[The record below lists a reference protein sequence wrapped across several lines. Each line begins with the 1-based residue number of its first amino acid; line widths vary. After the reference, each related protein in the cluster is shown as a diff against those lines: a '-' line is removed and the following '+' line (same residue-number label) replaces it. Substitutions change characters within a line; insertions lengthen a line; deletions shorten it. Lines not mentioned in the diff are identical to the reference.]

1 MAEDAIAPAELSQVN
16 GSIGP
21 DRSTTNPYETDPELI
36 PPTDLFLSRSPQYG
50 RYAPHVD
57 DFKPSYDGWY
67 QAEPGVSSYWEEVV
81 RTSCTPENSL
91 SVPGTREVYAAGSV
105 LIKVDQ
111 EPAAGAAAERYSNV
125 NTNELS
131 AAKRAQDALQELG
144 VVTPIIYFC
153 GTVDGK
159 NVTVESRIPGVSLEV
174 AWKYLTIEQIGAFKQ
189 QCRRII
195 QRLAITEPAPESASY
210 VCGELNAQ
218 SPPGVEDS
226 ERDILFQDRKGTEQ
240 LYLVHNDMIRSNIV
254 VKDGRIVGILGW
266 RQCGFFGFER
276 AKQIHRQFRIPERP
290 VIENGGVN
298 VTQVWADLYD
308 DIPDVG
314 VTNGLPDHSTTAAPE
329 VKIEPLQGS
338 LDKYP
343 PSNET
348 EILPALAQLDGTLLP
363 EEHPTPR
370 KVADLKSELASR
382 ASSTDR
388 SSPSGSIKAAGRRKS
403 GPGASKKGTAKK
415 QPTKKRKIDELAS
428 EDVGSRRS
436 NTPSSTRASKTPGVK
451 KQGSVSVAG
460 SPAPEGKKRKKNAKK
475 AKVEKH
481 EEEEEQEEDSS
492 EDDGVFCICRKGDD
506 HTWMIACDGGC
517 DDWFHGKCINID
529 TKDADLIDKYI
540 CPNCKEEGKG
550 WTTWKPMCRL
560 KGCRKPARV
569 TGKNPSKY
577 CSDEHGQEFMRR
589 RIQQLHK
596 TPEDP
601 AKKEWEELGSR
612 GGVLTTGDL
621 HAVVMAVSSAEEF
634 RKLGERIISPP
645 PDEEDP
651 VTGAR
656 SSKKLGLDVDPEGL
670 TYSHDEAS
678 KLEQL
683 RKQRDELLHRRDML
697 NTRSTFMTLIRQR
710 SKSIVEKLKQTDPKG
725 GWKDICG
732 FDTRLAWSDE
742 EFDDWRLSK
751 LGAKA
756 LEEGTPEALASSYP
770 DAVDA
775 DGDTAMNGTKTE
787 GEEEDELAKL
797 SRGVCTKKRCERHK
811 QWVKVH
817 QSELLFEENKLKQD
831 LATCER
837 EAQNVVERAVLRM
850 WAEKENAQ
858 NGGE

>member
-1 MAEDAIAPAELSQVN
+1 MAGDATAPAEPSQVN
-16 GSIGP
+16 GSIGLDP
-21 DRSTTNPYETDPELI
+21 STTNPYETNPELI
-36 PPTDLFLSRSPQYG
+36 PPTDPFLSRSPQYG
-50 RYAPHVD
+50 RYASHAD
-57 DFKPSYDGWY
+57 DFKPRYDGWY
-67 QAEPGVSSYWEEVV
+67 QAEPEASSYWEEIV

-91 SVPGTREVYAAGSV
+91 NVPGTREVYAAGSV
-105 LIKVDQ
+105 LLKVDQ

-144 VVTPIIYFC
+144 VAVPILYFC

-195 QRLAITEPAPESASY
+195 QRLAIVEPAPDSASY
-210 VCGELNAQ
+210 VFRELNAQ

-226 ERDILFQDRKGTEQ
+226 ERDILLQDRKGTEQ

-290 VIENGGVN
+290 VIDNGGVN

-314 VTNGLPDHSTTAAPE
+314 GTNGLPDHHTTAAPE
-329 VKIEPLQGS
+329 VKIEPLQPS

-343 PSNET
+343 PSNEA

-388 SSPSGSIKAAGRRKS
+388 SSPSGSTKAAGRRKS

-415 QPTKKRKIDELAS
+415 QATKKRKIDELAS
-428 EDVGSRRS
+428 EDVESRRS

-460 SPAPEGKKRKKNAKK
+460 SPAPERKKKKKNAKK
-475 AKVEKH
+475 AKVEKQ

-529 TKDADLIDKYI
+529 PKDADLIDKYI
-540 CPNCKEEGKG
+540 CPNCKAEGKG

-577 CSDEHGQEFMRR
+577 CSDEHGREFMRR
-589 RIQQLHK
+589 RIQQLNK
-596 TPEDP
+596 TPDDH

-645 PDEEDP
+645 PDEEDT

-775 DGDTAMNGTKTE
+775 DGDTAMNGTRTE
-787 GEEEDELAKL
+787 DEDEDELAKL

-817 QSELLFEENKLKQD
+817 QSELLFEESKLKQD
-831 LATCER
+831 LATCEK

-850 WAEKENAQ
+850 WAEKDNAQ